1 MNRWV
6 WNSILIGIVVSMFAA
21 CGAGNDQGLR
31 FQSKAFTPVTQSIV
45 RKEDRITAEDL
56 AHWII
61 EENKNLVLVDIRS
74 QQDFDRGHIDT
85 TRHIPMVELFTEQ
98 SLKQLPRDRKIVVYS
113 NGSEDA
119 AKAASM
125 LRLLGYNAYLLLGGY
140 NHWSEHVLNPKLADL
155 PDEEMFVMEKRRA
168 IACYFAG
175 DYKPAAGLPHLA
187 EQAADS
193 AGYTPPLQ
201 PVKED
206 EESAQKDE
214 ESAEENEDVV
224 EEEEGLIVEEV
235 C

>member
-1 MNRWV
+1 MKRWIG
-6 WNSILIGIVVSMFAA
+6 NSISIGIVVGMFAA
-21 CGAGNDQGLR
+21 CGAGNDQGIR

-61 EENKNLVLVDIRS
+61 EENQSLVLVDLRS

-85 TRHIPMVELFTEQ
+85 SRHIPMVELFTKQ
-98 SLKQLPRDRKIVVYS
+98 SLEKLPNDRKIVVYS

-119 AKAASM
+119 AKASAM

-140 NHWSEHVLNPKLADL
+140 NHWSQHILNPKLADL
-155 PDEEMFVMEKRRA
+155 PDEEQLLMEKRRA

-175 DYKPAAGLPHLA
+175 DYKPEAGLPHIA
-187 EQAADS
+187 EQTAES

-206 EESAQKDE
+206 ELAAQED
-214 ESAEENEDVV
+214 EDVI
-224 EEEEGLIVEEV
+224 EEEELGEEELIVEEV

>member
-1 MNRWV
+1 MNKWI
-6 WNSILIGIVVSMFAA
+6 WNSILIGLVVSTFAA
-21 CGAGNDQGLR
+21 CGAGNDQALR

-61 EENKNLVLVDIRS
+61 EENQNFVLVDIRS
-74 QQDFDRGHIDT
+74 QEDFDRGHIDT
-85 TRHIPMVELFTEQ
+85 TKHIPMVELFTQQ
-98 SLKQLPRDRKIVVYS
+98 SLEKLPRDRKIVVYS

-119 AKAASM
+119 SKASAM

-140 NHWSEHVLNPKLADL
+140 NHWSAHILNPKLAEL
-155 PDEEMFVMEKRRA
+155 ADEEVLQMEKRRA

-175 DYKPAAGLPHLA
+175 DYRPEVGIPPLA
-187 EQAADS
+187 ETTAES
-193 AGYTPPLQ
+193 TGYTPPLQ

-206 EESAQKDE
+206 NGSSQKDE
-214 ESAEENEDVV
+214 EEP
-224 EEEEGLIVEEV
+224 EEEELLEEEELMVEEV